1 MWWVTCRTGPG
12 PPCHKGCVPAQRPAT
27 ACVVGVKNLRPGKG
41 MAMPVVFSATLF
53 PSAGMP
59 PLTVF
64 WVGFFALGDAPSIVA
79 IKKTLPQTPGHP
91 KSTKKS
97 PRELKKSRDKRALPS
112 PSFVQPGALASLF
125 PFLFCPYPHTEGWA
139 CGGFFTPLSLAS
151 LTPPFCVGLKK
162 RSLVPFFKRNPK
174 MKKS

>member
-27 ACVVGVKNLRPGKG
+27 ACVVGVKNLRPNKG

-64 WVGFFALGDAPSIVA
+64 WIGFFVPGQAPSIVA

-97 PRELKKSRDKRALPS
+97 PRGFKKFKTSAPCRHPVLHN
-112 PSFVQPGALASLF
+112 QGPGQAFSL
-125 PFLFCPYPHTEGWA
+125 LFCPYPHTAGWA
-139 CGGFFTPLSLAS
+139 CGGFFYAAKPGVFNAT
-151 LTPPFCVGLKK
+151 
-162 RSLVPFFKRNPK
+162 FFALG
-174 MKKS
+174 